1 MEEETRVENLSYSLS
16 IIPDPRVDRRKEH
29 KRHDVLMI
37 AVLARLCGAESF
49 VDFEDCGKA
58 KEDWL
63 GGFLDLPKG
72 IPSHDT
78 FGRVFAAM
86 DNKLFAGS
94 FRNGTDGLR
103 QKISGGIVAIDGQTL
118 RRSYEKRKS
127 TRAIHRV
134 SAWGRDNGLVLGQI
148 KVDEKSYEITAIPQL
163 LRTLDLADCIVAID
177 APGAQKEI
185 AREIRNADA
194 DYVLALKGNPETAL
208 EEVSRFLL
216 DAKDHRFAGTAHD
229 FLKTVEKDHG
239 RIETRRYWITEKIGW
254 FADRALWDGL
264 RSFGMVESLREI
276 EGVSTREVR
285 FFLASIPADARTFSR
300 AVRGHRA
307 IENSL
312 HWSLD
317 VCFAEDASPPR
328 LCCGKYGHPSSYCP
342 PCAQK

>member
-16 IIPDPRVDRRKEH
+16 IIPDPRGDRRKEH

-86 DNKLFAGS
+86 DNKLFARS

-148 KVDEKSYEITAIPQL
+148 KVDEKKLRDYRDSSITA
-163 LRTLDLADCIVAID
+163 DLGSGGLHCRHRC
-177 APGAQKEI
+177 PGRPE
-185 AREIRNADA
+185 
-194 DYVLALKGNPETAL
+194 GN
-208 EEVSRFLL
+208 R
-216 DAKDHRFAGTAHD
+216 
-229 FLKTVEKDHG
+229 
-239 RIETRRYWITEKIGW
+239 
-254 FADRALWDGL
+254 
-264 RSFGMVESLREI
+264 
-276 EGVSTREVR
+276 
-285 FFLASIPADARTFSR
+285 
-300 AVRGHRA
+300 
-307 IENSL
+307 
-312 HWSLD
+312 
-317 VCFAEDASPPR
+317 PR
-328 LCCGKYGHPSSYCP
+328 DPKR
-342 PCAQK
+342 